1 MVNCLVTTTCEV
13 AAGTWKLLV
22 HADGAW
28 EFKFKPIDKLEEMRA
43 SGSMRDSLALGRIG
57 SISDIPRQEL
67 KFLLR
72 TLKLLCEE

>member
-13 AAGTWKLLV
+13 ATGTWKLLV
-22 HADGAW
+22 HDDGAW
-28 EFKFKPIDKLEEMRA
+28 EFKFKPIDKLEELRA
-43 SGSMRDSLALGRIG
+43 SGSVCDSLALSRIG
-57 SISDIPRQEL
+57 SISDVPLQEL